1 MALPPELQ
9 DTYRAWWQLVQH
21 AAQAKAED
29 GGYAYTVADVQ
40 AAASQILAEAGQPR
54 PFSLGPQ
61 LSSLFGMARANDRA
75 IGELAGAAAGDSI
88 TSRMVGAWPT
98 AAPEFVA
105 DVQPEYLAKASFTYT
120 NMIGEQSTGWIS
132 LTGLSQLPPT
142 VANLQ
147 LRLQGAAMAAY
158 AVGPEEGGTPKTDA
172 EVMAEFG
179 DFTSVQ
185 LFAV

>member
-21 AAQAKAED
+21 AAQAKTED

-40 AAASQILAEAGQPR
+40 AAASAILAEAGQSR

-61 LSSLFGMARANDRA
+61 LSSLFGMARAADRA
-75 IGELAGAAAGDSI
+75 ITTLAEAGGNDTI
-88 TSRMVGAWPT
+88 TSSMVAAWPT
-98 AAPEFVA
+98 AAPEFISDA
-105 DVQPEYLAKASFTYT
+105 QPEYMAKASFTYT
-120 NMIGEQSTGWIS
+120 NNLGEQSTGWITM
-132 LTGLSQLPPT
+132 TGITQIPPT
-142 VANLQ
+142 PNNLR
-147 LRLQGAAMAAY
+147 LRLQGAAQQAY
-158 AVGPEEGGTPKTDA
+158 ATGPEEGGTPRTDA